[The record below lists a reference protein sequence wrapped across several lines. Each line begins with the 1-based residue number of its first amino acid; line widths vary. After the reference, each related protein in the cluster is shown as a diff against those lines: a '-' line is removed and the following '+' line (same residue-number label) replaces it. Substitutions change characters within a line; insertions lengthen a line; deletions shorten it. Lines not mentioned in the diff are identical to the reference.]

1 MLSNGFKLIDIYIEH
16 MLVMSLFCCYLGPK
30 KKKKSRMRKSKEQTQ
45 PTLNMSVRNF
55 LWEENITTEGGTPVD
70 EKSPLERRQIPYS
83 SDLIFKS

>member
-1 MLSNGFKLIDIYIEH
+1 
-16 MLVMSLFCCYLGPK
+16 
-30 KKKKSRMRKSKEQTQ
+30 MRKSKEQTQ